1 MSQAAGL
8 GSLYQ
13 ALILEHYRRPR
24 NQGDLPDA
32 DARVHM
38 NNPTCGDE
46 IELSLKLRE
55 GRVSAVRFRGQGC
68 SISQASASMMTEAL
82 EGKTLAE
89 ADALAERFKQLL
101 RTGEVDAG
109 DRSLGNLRVLSGVAS
124 YPPRVRCA
132 LLAWNAFEEAARA
145 VAHDA

>member
-1 MSQAAGL
+1 MSHAPEL

-13 ALILEHYRRPR
+13 AVILDHYRRPR
-24 NQGDLPDA
+24 NHGKLEGGN
-32 DARVHM
+32 ARIHM

-46 IELSLKLRE
+46 VVLSLKVDE
-55 GRVSAVRFRGQGC
+55 GRISAVRFSGQGC

-145 VAHDA
+145 AADDA